1 MRATTDIPPGRRGT
15 GAPRWHDDAVKK
27 RGVQRVRFRHN
38 IAIVILGVVMLT
50 GSVALAT
57 SAWYLLPVLL
67 IPLVVIAWGVRGGTD
82 VDADGLRVRALVGSR
97 RLRWS
102 EIEGFAQDNGRVLA
116 TLVNG
121 RAVALPAVS
130 PADLPRLLKAGGQP
144 STLVEPPTEPD
155 DYPDGDVPA

>member
-1 MRATTDIPPGRRGT
+1 MRAGCDILAARRGR

-27 RGVQRVRFRHN
+27 RSVRQLRFRHN

-50 GSVALAT
+50 GSVALAS
-57 SAWYLLPVLL
+57 SAWYLVPVLL
-67 IPLVVIAWGVRGGTD
+67 IPLGVIAWGVRGGTD

-102 EIEGFAQDNGRVLA
+102 EIDGFAQDRGKVLA
-116 TLVNG
+116 TLANG

-144 STLVEPPTEPD
+144 SALAEPTEPD
-155 DYPDGDVPA
+155 DDPDGDVPA